1 MMMKSAINWEALMDR
16 IKDVE
21 GIEDDCKFK
30 RLHLFLTEENIE
42 RANDILTNAKKGGE
56 GHTDNAFKQ
65 SDDSSSD
72 TSECDS
78 AALDA
83 ISENSFF
90 DDSREFQGIMIDKV
104 RDIKTIITMVMD
116 RIQSNA
122 LVLYNMQHMCQKNF
136 IPFQKMSKAL
146 HEMQLYNNSS
156 IESASELGSSCPTM
170 PLNFDIE
177 CR

>member
-1 MMMKSAINWEALMDR
+1 MKKIRDMKEIFSEVL
-16 IKDVE
+16 
-21 GIEDDCKFK
+21 
-30 RLHLFLTEENIE
+30 
-42 RANDILTNAKKGGE
+42 
-56 GHTDNAFKQ
+56 
-65 SDDSSSD
+65 D
-72 TSECDS
+72 T
-78 AALDA
+78 
-83 ISENSFF
+83 
-90 DDSREFQGIMIDKV
+90 
-104 RDIKTIITMVMD
+104 
-116 RIQSNA
+116 IQQNA